1 MSSTGIPRSSEQRR
15 RLRRLALAA
24 LALLLAGLAYAALV
38 RTTGAAL
45 PCPFHALTGLECPGC
60 GVTRMCLA
68 LLRLD
73 VSGAWKANPVL
84 LLLLPLLGGL
94 LGYRAVVYVRRGSV
108 PTARW
113 ETLVWSGMAVVL
125 LLWGVW
131 RNIV

>member
-1 MSSTGIPRSSEQRR
+1 MTPGH
-15 RLRRLALAA
+15 RLRRQLTG
-24 LALLLAGLAYAALV
+24 LLLMVAVGAGYALWV
-38 RTTGAAL
+38 NLTHL
-45 PCPFHALTGLECPGC
+45 SIPCPFHAITVLQCPGC

>member
-1 MSSTGIPRSSEQRR
+1 MTPGQ
-15 RLRRLALAA
+15 RLRRL
-24 LALLLAGLAYAALV
+24 
-38 RTTGAAL
+38 
-45 PCPFHALTGLECPGC
+45 LTGLQCPGC

-94 LGYRAVVYVRRGSV
+94 LGYRAVVYV

-113 ETLVWSGMAVVL
+113 ETLVWSGMAGVL

>member
-1 MSSTGIPRSSEQRR
+1 MTPKQ
-15 RLRRLALAA
+15 RLRRLGIGLALVLAA
-24 LALLLAGLAYAALV
+24 GLGYAGWVHLTHLAV
-38 RTTGAAL
+38 
-45 PCPFHALTGLECPGC
+45 PCPFHAVTGLWCPGC

-73 VSGAWKANPVL
+73 ISGAWKANPVL

-113 ETLVWSGMAVVL
+113 ETLVWSGLAVVL
-125 LLWGVW
+125 LLWGIW

>member
-1 MSSTGIPRSSEQRR
+1 MTPGQ
-15 RLRRLALAA
+15 RLRRLLTG
-24 LALLLAGLAYAALV
+24 LLLVAAVGIGYALWV
-38 RTTGAAL
+38 NLTHL
-45 PCPFHALTGLECPGC
+45 SIPCPFHAITGLQCPGC

-94 LGYRAVVYVRRGSV
+94 LGDRAVVYVRRGSV

>member
-1 MSSTGIPRSSEQRR
+1 MTPGQ
-15 RLRRLALAA
+15 RLRRLLTG
-24 LALLLAGLAYAALV
+24 LLLVAAVGIGYALWV
-38 RTTGAAL
+38 NLTHL
-45 PCPFHALTGLECPGC
+45 SIPCPFHAITGLQCPGC

-73 VSGAWKANPVL
+73 VSGAWQANPVL

-125 LLWGVW
+125 LLWGIW